1 MNFHDIS
8 LHLTC
13 SLVDPNWEKKNMLD
27 SLDVP
32 VPPVVSPCP
41 SSSAP
46 RRRLAPT
53 PAAAAVGAAA
63 GGAAAGPRWRRR
75 KPLGAPGEL
84 GRLPPW
90 PGLPINLNYYRS

>member
-1 MNFHDIS
+1 MIFHDIS

-13 SLVDPNWEKKNMLD
+13 SLVEPTWEKNMLD
-27 SLDVP
+27 VS
-32 VPPVVSPCP
+32 VPPVASPCP

-53 PAAAAVGAAA
+53 PAAAAEAVGAAAA

-90 PGLPINLNYYRS
+90 PGLPINLNYCRS

>member
-1 MNFHDIS
+1 
-8 LHLTC
+8 
-13 SLVDPNWEKKNMLD
+13 MLD
-27 SLDVP
+27 VS
-32 VPPVVSPCP
+32 VPPVASPCP

-53 PAAAAVGAAA
+53 PAAAAEAVGAAA
-63 GGAAAGPRWRRR
+63 AGGGAAAGPRWRRR

-90 PGLPINLNYYRS
+90 PGLPINLNYCRS